1 MKSNYGCSLNMELV
15 KTVDYFLSDKTRRR
29 GMIRINVGI
38 DLAITSQHVATVY
51 DPQIKEYLGKPF
63 KFDISFKGYE
73 WFLAHCKQLYSHYD
87 DAEIEVSFIMEPTS
101 LVWMPLCCYLIAK
114 GFKVYRVTT
123 QKSSDFRKFISKYNK
138 SDKIDANSLARLPEI
153 IPDKI
158 YEVYMPST
166 DLGVLGRKTKYLA
179 KLINEITMHKNR
191 IISIFEMT
199 NPKVLDAFGKKKF
212 TETSQIFF
220 RHYSN
225 PLNICLIEKEEFFNQ
240 FGQTLKRQINE
251 KCLEKIYETTLST
264 LSIYKATIE
273 NNALPFDFEAE
284 DYIIQ
289 TELDLID
296 FIEQKKEALEKE
308 IEVLYRK
315 IDNFQ
320 ELRSIQGIGERN
332 APLIMGLTGDIGRFK
347 NVAGY
352 KKSCGYCSKKSQSA
366 NTDIKGL
373 PIDKAAQ
380 SCLKAALYMAAET
393 ARLYDVEFAALYNRL
408 TSRGLHH
415 IAAVSACANK
425 MAGRVYAVLKRMKNS
440 RSNYGGCSN
449 DYYSQ
454 QEVKYKF
461 KNQDNNIITKEEARK
476 IILEKYPSK
485 AKQKEMASLQLHNGS
500 KQPFRNDSSLRSCKT
515 HQAKYILKDILPESF
530 FQGISKEKADFIES
544 LNNLQKEIKQ
554 KRPVNKMCTDG
565 GKNVKKR

>member
-1 MKSNYGCSLNMELV
+1 
-15 KTVDYFLSDKTRRR
+15 
-29 GMIRINVGI
+29 MIKINVGI
-38 DLAITSQHVATVY
+38 DLAITSKHVAAVY
-51 DPQIKEYLGKPF
+51 DPQVKKYLGKPF
-63 KFDISFKGYE
+63 KFDISFEGYE
-73 WFLAHCKQLYSHYD
+73 KLLTRCKQLYSHYC
-87 DAEIEVSFIMEPTS
+87 DAEIEVSFVMEPTS
-101 LVWMPLCCYLIAK
+101 LTWMPMCCYLIAK
-114 GFKVYRVTT
+114 GFKTYRVTT
-123 QKSSDFRKFISKYNK
+123 QKSSDFRKFLSKHSK
-138 SDKIDANSLARLPEI
+138 SDKIDANALARLPEI
-153 IPDKI
+153 ISDKI

-166 DLGVLGRKTKYLA
+166 DLGILGRKTKYLA
-179 KLINEITMHKNR
+179 KLIHEITMHKSR
-191 IISIFEMT
+191 IISIFEMI

-220 RHYSN
+220 RYFSN
-225 PLNICLIEKEEFFNQ
+225 PLKIGLIEKKEFFNQ
-240 FGQTLKRQINE
+240 FRQILKKQVNE
-251 KCLEKIYETTLST
+251 KCLEKIYETALST
-264 LSIYKATIE
+264 LSIYRATIE

-284 DYIIQ
+284 DDIIQ

-296 FIEQKKEALEKE
+296 CIEQKKNALEKE
-308 IEVLYRK
+308 IEILYRK

-347 NVAGY
+347 NVSGY
-352 KKSCGYCSKKSQSA
+352 KKLCGYCSKKSQSS

-408 TSRGLHH
+408 TLRGLHH

-440 RSNYGGCSN
+440 RSNYGGYSSN
-449 DYYSQ
+449 NYYSQ

-461 KNQDNNIITKEEARK
+461 KNQENQIITKEKAHK

-485 AKQKEMASLQLHNGS
+485 AKQKEMASLQLHNSS
-500 KQPFRNDSSLRSCKT
+500 KQPFGNDSSLRSCKT

-530 FQGISKEKADFIES
+530 FQGINKEKADFIES

-554 KRPVNKMCTDG
+554 KQPVNKMCING
-565 GKNVKKR
+565 GKKVKKNEFSS